1 MTGKMDYKKKRKG
14 QRMLRLTASQAV
26 GRNVHASYTPIEL
39 REILDELD
47 KYFPVANKQ
56 VKPSREKKS

>member
-1 MTGKMDYKKKRKG
+1 
-14 QRMLRLTASQAV
+14 MLRLTASQAV

>member
-1 MTGKMDYKKKRKG
+1 MEYQKKSKG
-14 QRMLRLTASQAV
+14 LKMLRLTGSQAI
-26 GRNVHASYTPIEL
+26 GRNKHASFSPVEL
-39 REILDELD
+39 KEILDELD